1 MDRSTQEFIKALKIY
16 KDILPKQTLKTL
28 RGQALSGDL
37 IGAKKGLDYLLQE
50 FFTQSCKIKI
60 PIIACPNSPILQT
73 TI

>member
-37 IGAKKGLDYLLQE
+37 IGAKKGLDKALKRGRLP
-50 FFTQSCKIKI
+50 K
-60 PIIACPNSPILQT
+60 
-73 TI
+73 

>member
-37 IGAKKGLDYLLQE
+37 TRKARSQAP
-50 FFTQSCKIKI
+50 S
-60 PIIACPNSPILQT
+60 
-73 TI
+73 